1 MKYELI
7 TGVSSFADAMTTFSK
22 RFGNES
28 ELHMYIM
35 DFDLNGLAI
44 TRPDGAVQECQFIDM
59 PSSFWPKRARGPK
72 KIRP

>member
-7 TGVSSFADAMTTFSK
+7 TGFSSFADAMTTFSQ
-22 RFGNES
+22 RFESES

-44 TRPDGAVQECQFIDM
+44 NRPDGTVMECQFIDM
-59 PSSFWPKRARGPK
+59 PSNFWPKRARGPK